1 MPNKESKPEM
11 IASIQENKK
20 KHTKALMCSFRH
32 ILLLTKRQ
40 TDKYEMRK
48 QRELTTYVRVSES
61 LPPSQSSSSIHVDNF
76 HIVLRCLKLK
86 SIHI

>member
-11 IASIQENKK
+11 IASIQENKNK
-20 KHTKALMCSFRH
+20 NTKALMCSFRH

-40 TDKYEMRK
+40 TDSYEMRK
-48 QRELTTYVRVSES
+48 QRES
-61 LPPSQSSSSIHVDNF
+61 LPPSQSSSSIHVDNL
-76 HIVLRCLKLK
+76 HIVLRCRKLK